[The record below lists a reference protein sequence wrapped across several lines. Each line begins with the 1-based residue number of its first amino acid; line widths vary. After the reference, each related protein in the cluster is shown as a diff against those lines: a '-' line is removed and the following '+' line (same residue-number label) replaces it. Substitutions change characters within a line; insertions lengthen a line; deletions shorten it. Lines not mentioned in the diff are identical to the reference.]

1 MKKNKKKKNERFRW
15 IITVMIGSFLLSI
28 VFSSLSES
36 IIPNIN
42 IVFGILL
49 IILFILIGMLFD
61 MIGVAITAAEEKP
74 FHSMAS
80 KKVKGSKHSIRLLKN
95 SDKLASICNDVIGD
109 VCGVVSGSAGM
120 LVSSS
125 IAHELNLN
133 SSVVVLI
140 VTAIIASL
148 TITTKAIGKSA
159 AIKNSES
166 ITFKVGRFLN
176 FFKKNSIK

>member
-1 MKKNKKKKNERFRW
+1 MKKNKKENKIKW
-15 IITVMIGSFLLSI
+15 IITVMIVSFILSI
-28 VFSSLSES
+28 IFSTLSES

-42 IVFGILL
+42 IIFGIIVIL
-49 IILFILIGMLFD
+49 LFIFIGIVFD

-80 KKVKGSKHSIRLLKN
+80 KKVKGSKNSVRLLKN

-120 LVSSS
+120 LVASTIAEILNINTS
-125 IAHELNLN
+125 I
-133 SSVVVLI
+133 SVLV

-148 TITTKAIGKSA
+148 TIGGKAIGKSS
-159 AIKNSES
+159 AIKNSEA
-166 ITFKVGRFLN
+166 ITFRVGKILN
-176 FFKKNSIK
+176 FFSKK